1 MARKKKYDKYRKK
14 NVQKKR
20 NNRVLLI
27 VIGVIVVIMVFSE
40 IKMLRHRKTLTTEK
54 ANLEKQ
60 VASEEKRTKTLEKEK
75 EYVKTDEYIE
85 KVARE
90 KFGLFYPDEYVLKQD

>member
-14 NVQKKR
+14 NVEKR
-20 NNRVLLI
+20 KNNRLLLL
-27 VIGVIVVIMVFSE
+27 VIGFIVVVMFISE
-40 IKMLRHRKTLTTEK
+40 VGMLRHRKTLTTEK
-54 ANLEKQ
+54 AKLEKQ
-60 VASEEKRTKTLEKEK
+60 IASEEKRTKNLEKEK

-90 KFGLFYPDEYVLKQD
+90 KFGLFYPDEYVLKQN